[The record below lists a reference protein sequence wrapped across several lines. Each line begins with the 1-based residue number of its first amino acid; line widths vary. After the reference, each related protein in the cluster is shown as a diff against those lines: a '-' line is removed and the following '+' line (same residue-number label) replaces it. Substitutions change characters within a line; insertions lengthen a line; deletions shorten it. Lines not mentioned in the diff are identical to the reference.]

1 MDHATL
7 DMILDS
13 LNPGLDD
20 NLPIDEHYVYVG
32 SPRFDTPEVLG
43 EDDLVVI
50 LDNGSY
56 WDRHA
61 AQFSPHDFTWRYHSA
76 PLNLFEVI
84 DHLLKS
90 NGYLWRDISWIG
102 SRDLEIPIRQFKC
115 IAIDT
120 FYFQYESENAYS
132 LARDLAIHM
141 RDGSYFYRSYAAYRN
156 GDWVYDDSA
165 KRPPKIASADI
176 VLVGN
181 RQLRKLDVS
190 FLQD

>member
-7 DMILDS
+7 DIILNS

-32 SPRFDTPEVLG
+32 APRFDTPEVLG

-102 SRDLEIPIRQFKC
+102 SRDLEIPILWQETSQFIC
-115 IAIDT
+115 ETAHIFIEAMRPIEMATGCTTIAP
-120 FYFQYESENAYS
+120 SAHPK
-132 LARDLAIHM
+132 LPARILCSWAT
-141 RDGSYFYRSYAAYRN
+141 
-156 GDWVYDDSA
+156 
-165 KRPPKIASADI
+165 
-176 VLVGN
+176 
-181 RQLRKLDVS
+181 VS
-190 FLQD
+190 FGS